1 MEYRKVKFE
10 INYQKPLKK
19 DKQNK
24 KKRIQNHDNN

>member
-19 DKQNK
+19 DKHAE
-24 KKRIQNHDNN
+24 NHHEEVNDE